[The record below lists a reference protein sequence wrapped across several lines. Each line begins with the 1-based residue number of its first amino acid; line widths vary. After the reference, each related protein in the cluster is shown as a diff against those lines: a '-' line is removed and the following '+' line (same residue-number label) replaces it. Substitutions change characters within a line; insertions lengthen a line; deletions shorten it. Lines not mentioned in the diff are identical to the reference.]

1 MEALD
6 YQLNNLAVGELYK
19 ILVYVCENHKTD
31 RTDKKEDKYANSLAN
46 NLICVKFTCEILGEM
61 FRTKIYKADKA
72 LY

>member
-31 RTDKKEDKYANSLAN
+31 RTDK
-46 NLICVKFTCEILGEM
+46 V
-61 FRTKIYKADKA
+61 
-72 LY
+72 